1 MPGTNDPAASRVRAT
16 ILASG
21 AGTNARNVLECIAEG
36 VLPLTVV
43 AVISND
49 PHAGA
54 LAVAREFGVEACAV
68 PWERATQTRT
78 AYDVRL
84 IAEVARTEPELVLLL
99 GWMHL
104 LPPEFLLRFPAILNV
119 HPAYLP
125 LDPAAETVTMPDG
138 TIIPALRGAHAV
150 RDAVQA
156 GLAWS
161 GASVHA
167 VTEETD
173 RGAIYV
179 RIPLAVPPGADETRL
194 QAEIRQLEFQAV
206 PAAILRWLAERPQ
219 TWEEGEHGKR

>member
-1 MPGTNDPAASRVRAT
+1 MPHYDDPATQRVRAT

-21 AGTNARNVLECIAEG
+21 AGTNARNVLERVAEG
-36 VLPLTVV
+36 VLPLAVG

-54 LAVAREFGVEACAV
+54 LDVARDYGVEACAV
-68 PWERATQTRT
+68 IWQRATETRA
-78 AYDVRL
+78 AYDTRL
-84 IAEVARTEPELVLLL
+84 IAQVARTQPELVLLL

-104 LPPEFLLRFPAILNV
+104 LPPEFLLRFPDVLNV

-125 LDPAAETVTMPDG
+125 LDPSADRVAMPDG
-138 TIIPALRGAHAV
+138 TTIPALRGAHAV
-150 RDAVQA
+150 RDAVRA

-179 RIPLAVPPGADETRL
+179 RIPLAVPAGTDEARL
-194 QAEIRQLEFQAV
+194 RAEIRQLEFAAV
-206 PAAILRWLAERPQ
+206 PAAILRWLAERGRMR
-219 TWEEGEHGKR
+219 EEGEHGKR